1 MSWLRAD
8 TRIRMRMGISWTNTP
23 SPPWRE
29 EPMVTQAEPGEGNAG
44 GKHHNGAQV
53 VGACADRPGCLSL
66 PFPPMGPQTQKPLY
80 LPVSPNK
87 NKAATGVKYWGGRWV
102 YIFMREYKKKHEQKC
117 LPSEEWEAGL
127 EGGFHY
133 IYLSEF

>member
-1 MSWLRAD
+1 
-8 TRIRMRMGISWTNTP
+8 
-23 SPPWRE
+23 
-29 EPMVTQAEPGEGNAG
+29 MVTQAEPGEGNAG

>member
-1 MSWLRAD
+1 
-8 TRIRMRMGISWTNTP
+8 MRMGISWTNTP

-29 EPMVTQAEPGEGNAG
+29 EPMVTQAEPSEGNAG

-66 PFPPMGPQTQKPLY
+66 PFPPMGSQTQKSLY

-102 YIFMREYKKKHEQKC
+102 YIFMREYKKKRRAKV
-117 LPSEEWEAGL
+117 SAFRRM
-127 EGGFHY
+127 GGRA
-133 IYLSEF
+133 